1 MTEKAMDIYNRWMNG
16 QELPIVV
23 LRHTNESGTTQVEDF
38 ERRSPSQPTD
48 DPFMHTHQ
56 SLEQCI
62 AEAHQ
67 IAKTMFPLRKPCN
80 CSNRSNSKSSTSTN
94 VRVGKVSPGLQQVA
108 VTESCPPS
116 HDWSPPPII
125 NASCAVLPDTT
136 PLGLYGV
143 GNSVTVGYTS
153 NGGADVNAYSTSQ
166 GVGRTQTSSPG
177 GVGGMYLKNGSG
189 QYNGYMSVNTI
200 AAAGGVYGNNVHPTV
215 HSNGTGSSTSRATSV
230 GQCPPGNDRNGGDS
244 KGNSEQGMYSPSI
257 AVLPTSRPSV
267 KLPPSTSK
275 IGAVDTINFELGALS
290 VNNNQSFMHFY

>member
-23 LRHTNESGTTQVEDF
+23 LRHTNENGTTQVEDF
-38 ERRSPSQPTD
+38 ERRSPSQLVD

-56 SLEQCI
+56 SLDQCI

-80 CSNRSNSKSSTSTN
+80 CSSRRNLKSLTSTN
-94 VRVGKVSPGLQQVA
+94 VGVGKVSHGLQQVA

-116 HDWSPPPII
+116 HDWSPPPIV

-153 NGGADVNAYSTSQ
+153 HGGADASGYSASQ
-166 GVGRTQTSSPG
+166 GIGRTRTSSPG
-177 GVGGMYLKNGSG
+177 GVGGMHLKNGSG
-189 QYNGYMSVNTI
+189 QYNGYTSGNTV
-200 AAAGGVYGNNVHPTV
+200 AAAGGVYGNNVHTTAY
-215 HSNGTGSSTSRATSV
+215 SNGTDSSTSRATSV
-230 GQCPPGNDRNGGDS
+230 GQCLPGNGRNGGDS
-244 KGNSEQGMYSPSI
+244 KGNSEQGLYSPHI

-267 KLPPSTSK
+267 KLPPWTSK

>member
-23 LRHTNESGTTQVEDF
+23 LRHTNENGTTQVEDF
-38 ERRSPSQPTD
+38 ERRSPSQLVD

-56 SLEQCI
+56 SLDQCI

-80 CSNRSNSKSSTSTN
+80 CSSRRNLKSLTSTN
-94 VRVGKVSPGLQQVA
+94 VGVGKVSHGLQQVA

-116 HDWSPPPII
+116 HDWSPPPIV

-153 NGGADVNAYSTSQ
+153 HGGADASGYSASQ
-166 GVGRTQTSSPG
+166 GIGRTRASSLG
-177 GVGGMYLKNGSG
+177 GVGGMHLKNGSG
-189 QYNGYMSVNTI
+189 QYNGYTSGNTV
-200 AAAGGVYGNNVHPTV
+200 AAAGGVYGNNVHTTAY
-215 HSNGTGSSTSRATSV
+215 SNGTDSSTSRATSV
-230 GQCPPGNDRNGGDS
+230 GQCLPGNGRNGGDS
-244 KGNSEQGMYSPSI
+244 KGNSEQGLYSPHI

-267 KLPPSTSK
+267 KLPPWTSK

>member
-23 LRHTNESGTTQVEDF
+23 LRHTNENGTTQVEDF
-38 ERRSPSQPTD
+38 ERRSPSQLVD

-56 SLEQCI
+56 SLDQCI

-80 CSNRSNSKSSTSTN
+80 CSSRRNLKSLTSTN
-94 VRVGKVSPGLQQVA
+94 VGVGKVSHGLQQVA

-116 HDWSPPPII
+116 HDWSPPPIV

-153 NGGADVNAYSTSQ
+153 HGGADASGYSASQ
-166 GVGRTQTSSPG
+166 GIGRTRTSSPG
-177 GVGGMYLKNGSG
+177 GVGGMHLKNGSG
-189 QYNGYMSVNTI
+189 QYNGYTSGNTV
-200 AAAGGVYGNNVHPTV
+200 AAAGGVYGNNVHTTAY
-215 HSNGTGSSTSRATSV
+215 SNGTDSSTSRATSV
-230 GQCPPGNDRNGGDS
+230 GQCLPGNGRNGGDS
-244 KGNSEQGMYSPSI
+244 KGNSEQGLYSPHI

-267 KLPPSTSK
+267 KLPPWTSK
-275 IGAVDTINFELGALS
+275 IRAVDTINFELGALS
-290 VNNNQSFMHFY
+290 VNNNGSFMHFY

>member
-1 MTEKAMDIYNRWMNG
+1 MNG

-23 LRHTNESGTTQVEDF
+23 LRHTNESGSTQVEDF
-38 ERRSPSQPTD
+38 ERRSPSQPAD

-56 SLEQCI
+56 SLAQCI

-67 IAKTMFPLRKPCN
+67 IARTMFPLRKPCN
-80 CSNRSNSKSSTSTN
+80 CSNRSNSKNSTSTN
-94 VRVGKVSPGLQQVA
+94 VGIGKVSHGLQQVA
-108 VTESCPPS
+108 ITESCPPS
-116 HDWSPPPII
+116 HDWSPPPIV

-143 GNSVTVGYTS
+143 GNSLTVGYTS
-153 NGGADVNAYSTSQ
+153 HGGADANVYSTLQ
-166 GVGRTQTSSPG
+166 GVGRTRTSSP

-189 QYNGYMSVNTI
+189 KYNGYMSGNTI
-200 AAAGGVYGNNVHPTV
+200 AATGGVYGNNVHPTAYP
-215 HSNGTGSSTSRATSV
+215 NGSGSSTSRATSV
-230 GQCPPGNDRNGGDS
+230 GQCPPGNGKDS
-244 KGNSEQGMYSPSI
+244 GGNSEQGLYSPYA

-275 IGAVDTINFELGALS
+275 IGAVNTINFELGALS

>member
-23 LRHTNESGTTQVEDF
+23 LRHTNENGTTQVEDF
-38 ERRSPSQPTD
+38 ERRSPSQLVD

-56 SLEQCI
+56 SLDQCI

-80 CSNRSNSKSSTSTN
+80 CSSRRNLKSLTSTN
-94 VRVGKVSPGLQQVA
+94 VGVGKVSHGLQQVA

-116 HDWSPPPII
+116 HDWSPPPIV

-153 NGGADVNAYSTSQ
+153 HGGADASGYSASQ
-166 GVGRTQTSSPG
+166 GIGRTRTSSPG
-177 GVGGMYLKNGSG
+177 GVGGMHLKNGSG
-189 QYNGYMSVNTI
+189 QYNGYTSGNTV
-200 AAAGGVYGNNVHPTV
+200 AAAGGVYGNNVHTTAY
-215 HSNGTGSSTSRATSV
+215 SNGTDSSTSRATSV
-230 GQCPPGNDRNGGDS
+230 GQCLPGNGRNGGDS
-244 KGNSEQGMYSPSI
+244 KGNSEQGLYSPHI

-267 KLPPSTSK
+267 KLPPWTSK

-290 VNNNQSFMHFY
+290 VNNNGSFMHFY

>member
-23 LRHTNESGTTQVEDF
+23 LRHTENGTTQVEDF
-38 ERRSPSQPTD
+38 ERRSPSQLVD

-56 SLEQCI
+56 SLDQCI

-80 CSNRSNSKSSTSTN
+80 CSSRRNLKSLTSTN
-94 VRVGKVSPGLQQVA
+94 VGVGKVSHGLQQVA

-116 HDWSPPPII
+116 HDWSPPPIV

-153 NGGADVNAYSTSQ
+153 HGGADASGYSASQ
-166 GVGRTQTSSPG
+166 GIGRTRTSSPG
-177 GVGGMYLKNGSG
+177 GVGGMHLKNGSG
-189 QYNGYMSVNTI
+189 QYNGYTSGNTV
-200 AAAGGVYGNNVHPTV
+200 AAAGGVYGNNVHTTAY
-215 HSNGTGSSTSRATSV
+215 SNGTDSSTSRATSV
-230 GQCPPGNDRNGGDS
+230 GQCLPGNGRNGGDS
-244 KGNSEQGMYSPSI
+244 KGNSEQGLYSPHI

-267 KLPPSTSK
+267 KLPPWTSK